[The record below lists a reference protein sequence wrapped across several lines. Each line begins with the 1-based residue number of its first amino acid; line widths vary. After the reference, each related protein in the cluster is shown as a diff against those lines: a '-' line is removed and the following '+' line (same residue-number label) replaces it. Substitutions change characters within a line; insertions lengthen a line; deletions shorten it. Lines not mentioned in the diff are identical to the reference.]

1 MASPVAPLP
10 HRGRARPR
18 PYYSPR
24 PGWGASTDPVLLR
37 VCAAT
42 LPASTRWW
50 NSWRGS
56 NRAPGG
62 TRFGLGACVFIA
74 EIAVACD

>member
-1 MASPVAPLP
+1 VASPVAPLP

-56 NRAPGG
+56 SR
-62 TRFGLGACVFIA
+62 GLASGSVP
-74 EIAVACD
+74 VYLLRKSL